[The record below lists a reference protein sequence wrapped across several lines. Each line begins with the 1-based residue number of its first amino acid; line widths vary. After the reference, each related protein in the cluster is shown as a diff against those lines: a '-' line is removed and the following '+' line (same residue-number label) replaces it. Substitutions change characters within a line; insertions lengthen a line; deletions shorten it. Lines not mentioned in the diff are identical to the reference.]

1 MTHEIGHWL
10 DHHGFWNGDPNR
22 VILDS
27 ADYGKWG
34 SNSMEFEGFIKAAKS
49 SRRIQEI
56 KEDKRIAAKS
66 RAYFAKKYEI
76 FARAYFQY
84 IAVESNDPELMAAL
98 RGRQAAGVQG
108 GRYPDQWDDDDFEPI
123 RQEIT
128 KILKAR
134 KWLRTPT
141 R

>member
-1 MTHEIGHWL
+1 MQNDE
-10 DHHGFWNGDPNR
+10 
-22 VILDS
+22 
-27 ADYGKWG
+27 
-34 SNSMEFEGFIKAAKS
+34 M
-49 SRRIQEI
+49 
-56 KEDKRIAAKS
+56 
-66 RAYFAKKYEI
+66 

-84 IAVESNDPELMAAL
+84 IAVESNESELMAAL
-98 RGRQAAGVQG
+98 RGRQTSGVRG
-108 GRYPDQWDDDDFEPI
+108 LKYPDQWDDDDFEPI